1 MSCTSVLLQALGKIN
16 QSLSAG
22 SRGFAGVPLRQRG
35 DGLHR
40 WTRGWAAEAQE
51 QSSSEVPDGAQ
62 STQLC
67 WETSAT
73 HMSPFPTH

>member
-16 QSLSAG
+16 RSLNAG

-35 DGLHR
+35 NGLD
-40 WTRGWAAEAQE
+40 RGTGGRAEEAPE
-51 QSSSEVPDGAQ
+51 LSSSEVPDGAW

-67 WETSAT
+67 
-73 HMSPFPTH
+73 